1 MKRTKDPNIFE
12 ENKKSQFMNL
22 SQFDQS
28 DAGEWDQ
35 QLDEEER
42 KEILL
47 ARSELQQAE
56 NTPFYRQQ
64 S

>member
-1 MKRTKDPNIFE
+1 
-12 ENKKSQFMNL
+12 MNL

>member
-1 MKRTKDPNIFE
+1 MKKTKKKKERNPDIFE
-12 ENKKSQFMNL
+12 DKDKKSQFLNL

-28 DAGEWDQ
+28 DGGLEWDQ

-47 ARSELQQAE
+47 ARSEL
-56 NTPFYRQQ
+56 
-64 S
+64 

>member
-1 MKRTKDPNIFE
+1 
-12 ENKKSQFMNL
+12 MNL

-47 ARSELQQAE
+47 ARSEL
-56 NTPFYRQQ
+56 
-64 S
+64 